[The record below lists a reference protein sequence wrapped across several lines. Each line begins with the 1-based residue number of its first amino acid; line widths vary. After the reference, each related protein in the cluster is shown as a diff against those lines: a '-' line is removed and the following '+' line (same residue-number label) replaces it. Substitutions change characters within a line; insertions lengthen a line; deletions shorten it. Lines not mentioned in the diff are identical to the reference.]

1 MSLSDKFLWGGAVAA
16 NQCEGAWNVDGK
28 GPSTADVVTGGS
40 KTTPR
45 LLTCR
50 FPDGSES
57 TLTYDALN
65 NLPEG
70 VELCAID
77 DYWYPS
83 HDAIDFYHH
92 YKEDIAL
99 FAEMGFKCFRMSI
112 AWSRIFPNGDET
124 EPNEMGL
131 KFYDNVFDELL
142 KYGIEPM
149 VTISHYETPIG
160 LTKKWNSWADRRTID
175 CYLRYCE
182 TIFNRYKNKV
192 KYWLTF
198 NEINCMEFASFFAGG
213 VIASDKQTIMQSIHH
228 QFVASAKAVLLAKK
242 INPDMKVGCMLA
254 YMLTYP
260 YSCNPNDVLKTWQQ
274 SSNNLFFTDVQCR
287 GYYPAYK
294 LKEFERESIV
304 IKKEKEDDE
313 ILKAGT
319 VDFIAFSYYMSL
331 VAKDVSND
339 EEMVSGNLMGGIKN
353 PYLQESEWGWQ
364 IDPIGLRI
372 GLNYLYD
379 RYQLPLMIVE
389 NGLGA
394 SDYINQDGQINDD
407 YRIDYLRKHIQA
419 MKEAVEI
426 DGVDLMGYT
435 PWGCIDLVSAS
446 TGEMH
451 KRYGFVYV
459 DYQDDGTGQG
469 DRSKKDSFDWYKKVI
484 SSNGED
490 LD

>member
-1 MSLSDKFLWGGAVAA
+1 
-16 NQCEGAWNVDGK
+16 
-28 GPSTADVVTGGS
+28 
-40 KTTPR
+40 
-45 LLTCR
+45 
-50 FPDGSES
+50 
-57 TLTYDALN
+57 
-65 NLPEG
+65 
-70 VELCAID
+70 
-77 DYWYPS
+77 
-83 HDAIDFYHH
+83 
-92 YKEDIAL
+92 
-99 FAEMGFKCFRMSI
+99 
-112 AWSRIFPNGDET
+112 
-124 EPNEMGL
+124 
-131 KFYDNVFDELL
+131 
-142 KYGIEPM
+142 
-149 VTISHYETPIG
+149 
-160 LTKKWNSWADRRTID
+160 
-175 CYLRYCE
+175 
-182 TIFNRYKNKV
+182 
-192 KYWLTF
+192 
-198 NEINCMEFASFFAGG
+198 
-213 VIASDKQTIMQSIHH
+213 
-228 QFVASAKAVLLAKK
+228 
-242 INPDMKVGCMLA
+242 MLA

-435 PWGCIDLVSAS
+435 PWGCIDLISAS
-446 TGEMH
+446 TGEMK
-451 KRYGFVYV
+451 KRYGFIYV
-459 DYQDDGTGQG
+459 DKHDDGSG
-469 DRSKKDSFDWYKKVI
+469 DYSRKKKKSFYWYKKVI
-484 SSNGED
+484 ESNGEN